1 MAQNVRIYVRKQI
14 RLDRLN
20 FSQRNMYT
28 LGQVTLRS
36 VLNRVSH
43 ARNAQDQ
50 AAAPLKNEIW
60 KRIKMSRGLRPI
72 RDLRGTG
79 MMTQKTGN
87 KKGRLKNVG
96 HLLDQ
101 ILVRSVSN
109 NTANIEEPSTQ
120 YGRWKARAKANRAML
135 MLSPSNRRDVINAF
149 QQVLNAAVK
158 QLVISK

>member
-1 MAQNVRIYVRKQI
+1 
-14 RLDRLN
+14 
-20 FSQRNMYT
+20 
-28 LGQVTLRS
+28 
-36 VLNRVSH
+36 
-43 ARNAQDQ
+43 
-50 AAAPLKNEIW
+50 
-60 KRIKMSRGLRPI
+60 
-72 RDLRGTG
+72 